1 MRPITSTRAHLRNS
15 GIGIFDTSCK
25 HDVAQKR
32 QNFAGFQ
39 VLPTIMAKAV
49 ELNFTPEVAPHLLAL
64 RKQFTSHKLK
74 HACAFDS
81 IYAWRLYECL
91 KSWQDTGKYTPDIET
106 FHEAM
111 EAPPSCR

>member
-1 MRPITSTRAHLRNS
+1 MQRNPGRPTIRPITSSRAHLRNS

-25 HDVAQKR
+25 HDVPKE
-32 QNFAGFQ
+32 
-39 VLPTIMAKAV
+39 AKFRWISGVTYHHGEGWV

-91 KSWQDTGKYTPDIET
+91 KSWQDT
-106 FHEAM
+106 
-111 EAPPSCR
+111 